1 MTDVY
6 KQEETH
12 EETIAQRDARLKK
25 ANETARHEEI
35 LGLLSQLNPTTGE
48 VALCGDVAGHEFHG
62 NQHTGGG
69 GDGGGDGGGKTSA
82 ASPEKRGGTKAGRAA
97 EDAKTGY
104 DHRKAFD
111 YHNKEAEKLHAR
123 GDHAAAEKHEY
134 AARAHEVAWNEH
146 AGKLPAKVD
155 KNISEK
161 ARGASSAAHQY
172 KQEYAQGANHEPK
185 TSSEGAG
192 KRTTGGDGSDGSR
205 RAQAEGASTST
216 QHSSAR
222 DHHIAKADEAY
233 KAGHDHLGAA
243 HDRAAIEHHKAEKMG
258 SETEQ
263 SSVARRAS
271 AKAHDLED
279 KIRSGK

>member
-6 KQEETH
+6 KQEETR
-12 EETIAQRDARLKK
+12 EETITQRDARLKK
-25 ANETARHEEI
+25 ANETARYEEI

-62 NQHTGGG
+62 NQYTGRGGG
-69 GDGGGDGGGKTSA
+69 EDREHPSIKDKLA
-82 ASPEKRGGTKAGRAA
+82 ASERA
-97 EDAKTGY
+97 
-104 DHRKAFD
+104 RQ
-111 YHNKEAEKLHAR
+111 R
-123 GDHAAAEKHEY
+123 GDKTAANAFYE
-134 AARAHEVAWNEH
+134 AANSQADMERRQE
-146 AGKLPAKVD
+146 
-155 KNISEK
+155 
-161 ARGASSAAHQY
+161 AS
-172 KQEYAQGANHEPK
+172 
-185 TSSEGAG
+185 
-192 KRTTGGDGSDGSR
+192 DGSDGSR

-216 QHSSAR
+216 QHSNAR

>member
-1 MTDVY
+1 MTNVY
-6 KQEETH
+6 KQEETR

-25 ANETARHEEI
+25 SNETARHKEI

-62 NQHTGGG
+62 NQHTGGEG
-69 GDGGGDGGGKTSA
+69 SGADA
-82 ASPEKRGGTKAGRAA
+82 QRGRA
-97 EDAKTGY
+97 E
-104 DHRKAFD
+104 R
-111 YHNKEAEKLHAR
+111 
-123 GDHAAAEKHEY
+123 
-134 AARAHEVAWNEH
+134 
-146 AGKLPAKVD
+146 
-155 KNISEK
+155 
-161 ARGASSAAHQY
+161 
-172 KQEYAQGANHEPK
+172 
-185 TSSEGAG
+185 AG